1 MTTTIYNGN
10 TRQAMH
16 VRSIAYCLRVL
27 TNTAKRRRT
36 TASAN
41 DGRTARPYDT
51 AVHRAKTALGALR
64 LLRNYLHLQ
73 FFNEA
78 EP

>member
-36 TASAN
+36 TASVTHVV
-41 DGRTARPYDT
+41 RTHVVRFAKAR
-51 AVHRAKTALGALR
+51 A
-64 LLRNYLHLQ
+64 
-73 FFNEA
+73 
-78 EP
+78 

>member
-27 TNTAKRRRT
+27 TTTAKRRRT

-41 DGRTARPYDT
+41 DGRTTQLENVIKCTGRKRPSG
-51 AVHRAKTALGALR
+51 R
-64 LLRNYLHLQ
+64 
-73 FFNEA
+73 
-78 EP
+78 

>member
-27 TNTAKRRRT
+27 TTTAKRRQKGDAQAI
-36 TASAN
+36 TAV
-41 DGRTARPYDT
+41 TAR
-51 AVHRAKTALGALR
+51 LR
-64 LLRNYLHLQ
+64 HS
-73 FFNEA
+73 
-78 EP
+78 

>member
-27 TNTAKRRRT
+27 TTTAK
-36 TASAN
+36 A
-41 DGRTARPYDT
+41 YDT
-51 AVHRAKTALGALR
+51 ARK
-64 LLRNYLHLQ
+64 RN
-73 FFNEA
+73 
-78 EP
+78 